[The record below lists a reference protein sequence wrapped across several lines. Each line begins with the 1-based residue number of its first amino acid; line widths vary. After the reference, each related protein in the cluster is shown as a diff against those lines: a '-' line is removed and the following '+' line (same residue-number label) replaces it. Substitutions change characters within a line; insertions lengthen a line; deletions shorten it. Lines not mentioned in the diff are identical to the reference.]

1 MNKNINMDR
10 DTIQNIIEQHFPN
23 STIIID
29 NMGNSD
35 QNYTVNIKS
44 DMFNRK
50 TKIEQHKMV
59 YSILKKFIGN
69 ELHAIS
75 IKTESTER

>member
-10 DTIQNIIEQHFPN
+10 DTIQSIIEQHFPN